1 MDCEKEPTWD
11 DVYASLAKEVGSLR
25 NAEEVEANGVDG
37 FLEDKIKVA
46 SLSDLANFFRVGSD
60 TLVHKAQKDLWK
72 ISEDEKGAVVI
83 ERLFDP
89 DTKKPIK
96 V

>member
-1 MDCEKEPTWD
+1 MDEQLKEPTWD
-11 DVYASLAKEVGSLR
+11 DMYVALAKESIG
-25 NAEEVEANGVDG
+25 NTEEVDASG
-37 FLEDKIKVA
+37 FDQFLDNKIKVA
-46 SLSDLANFFRVGSD
+46 SLGDLSDFFRIATD
-60 TLVHKAQKDLWK
+60 TLIHKAQKDLWK